1 MCCHIFLLEG
11 KVSMSLD
18 DSIGKRRWGAM
29 LWLLDMATTH
39 SFPLPWLKP
48 YLLNFIYRCL
58 YLEGRER
65 DQRSPSGCLP
75 QSLLTFFWG
84 GASPWAWS
92 PRILLSLLPCARI
105 QAHASTSTFN
115 IDPGDPTQVFML
127 VLQGPT
133 EPSLQSIRF
142 HCNQAESQPMF
153 YWMSLSQNVIKPSCG
168 FEVSLHRI
176 SFKYFKI
183 LSFKLLMADL
193 MPVYQP
199 LENPNIG
206 GMLFLIFWFSA
217 MFCTETNLR
226 QIPRE
231 HLPVNVRIQ
240 MLKYF

>member
-1 MCCHIFLLEG
+1 MCCHVSLLEG
-11 KVSMSLD
+11 KVSVSLD
-18 DSIGKRRWGAM
+18 DSIGKRWRGAT
-29 LWLLDMATTH
+29 LWLLDVATTH

-48 YLLNFIYRCL
+48 YLLNFIYL
-58 YLEGRER
+58 LSVFGGEGER
-65 DQRSPSGCLP
+65 PKVTIGVPS
-75 QSLLTFFWG
+75 SVTFFWG

-142 HCNQAESQPMF
+142 HCNQAGSQPMF

-168 FEVSLHRI
+168 LEVSLHRT

-206 GMLFLIFWFSA
+206 DMLFLIFWFSV
-217 MFCTETNLR
+217 MFLYRHQPMTDT
-226 QIPRE
+226 QGT
-231 HLPVNVRIQ
+231 
-240 MLKYF
+240 FAS